1 MNIAKALTHLEWKLK
16 NHWKPTA
23 KDLEAYNSIL
33 EWKELTE
40 SKNLSQNESLAKLWI
55 HQFLLLAWAQKL
67 DSKDVI
73 IEIDTILKRS
83 VYDWILT
90 LQKDIPLLKLHLK
103 DLNEPINDAYS
114 FTEMQTRNKK
124 IVEQNHD
131 QMLKDFLELPDEQN
145 LIKFVGDQITRVINV
160 FEK

>member
-1 MNIAKALTHLEWKLK
+1 MNIAKALSHLEWKFK

-55 HQFLLLAWAQKL
+55 HQFLLLAWSQRL
-67 DSKDVI
+67 DSNNAIK
-73 IEIDTILKRS
+73 EIDSILKRS
-83 VYDWILT
+83 VYDWVLV
-90 LQKDIPLLKLHLK
+90 LKKDIPLLKVHLK
-103 DLNEPINDAYS
+103 ELNESSHN
-114 FTEMQTRNKK
+114 
-124 IVEQNHD
+124 
-131 QMLKDFLELPDEQN
+131 QMLKDFLELPNEQN

-160 FEK
+160 YEK